1 MTKVVRNPIIAAVMA
16 LVLATGFFWT
26 VSTARPVEASCSE
39 IRYSCVQT
47 GFLALRTAP
56 CYDDRN
62 IIYEIWVNGTQLQ
75 MTGQYSGNYG
85 YCYCPAACAYGWVN
99 VNYTTRATPTRD
111 NSTPPITNV
120 NPTTCTRY
128 SCVQTGF
135 LALRTA
141 PCYDDRNIIY
151 QIWANGTQL
160 QMTGQYSGDYGYCYC
175 PAACAYGWVN
185 VKYTTA

>member
-1 MTKVVRNPIIAAVMA
+1 MKRTFKNTFLAALLAIVTVFGAAAGTIATT
-16 LVLATGFFWT
+16 AT
-26 VSTARPVEASCSE
+26 TAEAYSE
-39 IRYSCVQT
+39 TRYSCVQT

-62 IIYEIWVNGTQLQ
+62 IIYEIWHNGTELC
-75 MTGQYSGNYG
+75 MTGQRSGSYG
-85 YCYCPAACAYGWVN
+85 YCYCPAAGCYGWVN
-99 VNYTTRATPTRD
+99 VNYTTGSSNCTVPPAPATG
-111 NSTPPITNV
+111 NV
-120 NPTTCTRY
+120 RY

-151 QIWANGTQL
+151 EIWRNGTQL

-175 PAACAYGWVN
+175 PAAGCYGWVN
-185 VKYTTA
+185 VKYTYA